1 MDLAT
6 FLAKWSASGGA
17 ERANKDSFLRDL
29 CDVLG
34 VPHPDPKTG
43 DSARDAYVFERDAK
57 LHHPDGSYTT
67 GFIDLYKRGCFL
79 LEAKQ
84 GSDVGHAKTGTAKRG
99 TGAWFTEMDRA
110 VGQARNYA
118 ESLPAGEPLPPFL
131 VTCDIGLCFEL
142 YAQFDG
148 TGEYRPFP
156 NAPNKRI
163 YLRDL
168 EARPELVEMLRAV
181 FVDPH
186 GLDPS
191 KRSANVT
198 RAIAEDLAALA
209 GDLEKAGHPAESVAT
224 FLMRCIFTM
233 FAEDVGLLPER
244 MFTDALEQHW
254 IPNPA
259 GFPVQ
264 IETLWRAMN
273 EGTSFGFV
281 GKLLRFNGG
290 LFASPTS
297 LPLKKPDLEKLH
309 RAAKHDWSQ
318 VEPAIFGTLLE
329 RALSDKERHKLGAHY
344 TPRAYVERL
353 VKPTIEEPLRAEW
366 DVVRTQVRTLVE
378 AGKTKDAIA
387 ATHGFHHKLVTT
399 RVLDPAC
406 GSGNFLYVT
415 LDLFKRLEG
424 EVLALLH
431 DLGETQ
437 ELLETERV
445 TPAQFLGIEV
455 KRWAKEIAELVLWIG
470 YLQWHYRTHGRLRPP
485 PEPVLQNYG
494 NIECRDAVLAWD
506 RVELVVD
513 EHGKPRTR
521 WDGETFKRSPVT
533 GEQVPDEI
541 ARVPV
546 ERYVNPRRAEWP
558 RADFVVG
565 NPPFLGK
572 LKIRAALGDAYVD
585 AVRSAYSAAVPDAA
599 DFVMYWWW
607 RAAECTRSG
616 ASRRFGFV
624 TTNSISQTLNQQV
637 VAAQLAGVPALAL
650 AYALPDHPWVDD
662 GAAVR
667 VAMTVGAPSPCG
679 RVTLAVTVDERDE
692 SVQVEERIVPAL
704 NSNLTVGADV
714 TRAARL
720 RSNAGLS
727 HVGVGLHGRGFFLE
741 IAEGRAL
748 LEASRNAGVV
758 HAERYIRRTLNGRDL
773 AQQERGGYLVDL
785 HGVAETELRSLGPIY
800 QRVLDRV
807 KPERDQNRRELR
819 RRNWWLF
826 GENAPNMR
834 TAVAG
839 CRRYIATAMV
849 AKHRVVQFL
858 DATILPEQK
867 IVVIAIE
874 DAYALGVLTSRAH
887 VPWALA
893 AGGWLGVGNDSVYSK
908 SRGFEPFPF
917 PAAAE
922 TQQARIRALG
932 EQLDA
937 HRKRQLAQHSD
948 LTITGMYN
956 VLEKLRAGT
965 ELTEKE
971 RVVHEHGLVSIL
983 KQIHDELDD
992 AVSDAYGWP
1001 RDLTDEQILVR
1012 LVALNAERAEEE
1024 RSGLVRWLRPDFQ
1037 NPGGKVAASQVAIA
1051 AANEGEEEGEEG
1063 AASAAAPKAAPWPK
1077 KLPER
1082 IAAVRDLVAGS
1093 RGAWTLAQVVATF
1106 GGAKRPD
1113 VAAVLESLAALGIV
1127 VGYDAGAERRYRA
1140 AARVAA

>member
-1 MDLAT
+1 MELAA
-6 FLAKWSASGGA
+6 FLTKWSTSGGA

-43 DSARDAYVFERDAK
+43 DPARDAYVFERDAK

-67 GFIDLYKRGCFL
+67 GFVDLYKRGCFL

-84 GSDVGHAKTGTAKRG
+84 GSDAGHAKVGTAKRG

-110 VGQARNYA
+110 LGQARNYV

-131 VTCDIGLCFEL
+131 LTCDIGLCFEL

-148 TGEYRPFP
+148 SGEYRPFP

-168 EARPELVEMLRAV
+168 AARPELIDTLRAV
-181 FVDPH
+181 FVEPH
-186 GLDPS
+186 SLDPS
-191 KRSANVT
+191 KRSAKVT
-198 RAIAEDLAALA
+198 REIAEDLAALA

-244 MFTDALEQHW
+244 LFTDALEQHW

-273 EGTSFGFV
+273 EGTAFGFV

-290 LFASPTS
+290 LFANPTS
-297 LPLKKPDLEKLH
+297 LPLKEPDLKKLH

-387 ATHGFHHKLVTT
+387 ATHDFHHKLATT

-506 RVELVVD
+506 RVELEVD
-513 EHGKPRTR
+513 EKGKPRTR

-533 GEQVPDEI
+533 GENVPDDS
-541 ARVPV
+541 ARVAI
-546 ERYVNPRRAEWP
+546 ERYVNPRKAEWP
-558 RADFVVG
+558 KADFVVG

-572 LKIRAALGDAYVD
+572 LRIVGFLGEGYAEALRATYAGD
-585 AVRSAYSAAVPDAA
+585 VPDSA
-599 DFVMYWWW
+599 DFVMYWWSV
-607 RAAECTRSG
+607 AAERLRAG
-616 ASRRFGFV
+616 ALRRFGFV
-624 TTNSISQTLNQQV
+624 TTNSITQV
-637 VAAQLAGVPALAL
+637 FNRRVVQHALEAEPPARIAF
-650 AYALPDHPWVDD
+650 AIPDHPWVDERE

-667 VAMTVGAPSPCG
+667 IAMTVVDMASAADGRLLQLTNESESPEG
-679 RVTLAVTVDERDE
+679 VAVAVGFDER
-692 SVQVEERIVPAL
+692 SGAL
-704 NSNLTVGADV
+704 HADLKVGANV
-714 TRAARL
+714 SSARPL
-720 RSNAGLS
+720 RSN
-727 HVGVGLHGRGFFLE
+727 VGLT
-741 IAEGRAL
+741 
-748 LEASRNAGVV
+748 SAGVMV
-758 HAERYIRRTLNGRDL
+758 GGQGFVLLPDDDVDGPPDVIRPLVNGNDILQRPRHARVIDFFGRSIS
-773 AQQERGGYLVDL
+773 E
-785 HGVAETELRSLGPIY
+785 AEACAPSAF

-807 KPERDQNRRELR
+807 KPERDSNPRALR
-819 RRNWWLF
+819 RDRWWLF
-826 GENAPNMR
+826 AEAMPQLRRML
-834 TAVAG
+834 AG
-839 CRRYIATAMV
+839 LPRFVMSPET
-849 AKHRVVQFL
+849 AKHRVFVMVE
-858 DATILPEQK
+858 A
-867 IVVIAIE
+867 
-874 DAYALGVLTSRAH
+874 GVLPQHPCVAFALDDAFQIGVLSSSAH
-887 VPWALA
+887 VVWSLA
-893 AGGWLGVGNDSVYSK
+893 AGGRLGVGNDPRYNK
-908 SRGFEPFPF
+908 TRCFDPFAF
-917 PAAAE
+917 PVPSAAVRE
-922 TQQARIRALG
+922 RVCALG
-932 EQLDA
+932 EKLDA
-937 HRKRQLAQHSD
+937 HRKRQQAAHPD
-948 LTITGMYN
+948 LTITGIYN
-956 VLEKLRAGT
+956 VIEKLRSGE
-965 ELTEKE
+965 ELSAKE
-971 RVVHEHGLVSIL
+971 RVVHEHGLVSLL
-983 KQIHDELDD
+983 KQLHDDLDA
-992 AVSDAYGWP
+992 AVFDAYGWP
-1001 RDLTDEQILVR
+1001 HDLTEGQILER

-1024 RSGLVRWLRPDFQ
+1024 RSGLVRWLRPEFQ
-1037 NPGGKVAASQVAIA
+1037 NPGGKVTAAQVEIEP
-1051 AANEGEEEGEEG
+1051 ANEGDEVAAEDG
-1063 AASAAAPKAAPWPK
+1063 AAVKAPPWPK

-1093 RGAWTLAQVVATF
+1093 RGAWTLAQAVTAF
-1106 GGAKRPD
+1106 GGAKKND
-1113 VAAVLESLAALGIV
+1113 VATVLDSLSALGIV
-1127 VGYDAGAERRYRA
+1127 VAYEAGGEMRYRA